1 MQEIKLN
8 KNEIVQTKIFY
19 GSSFSIETQVND
31 WLKENTDKI
40 IIDIKSS
47 NAERYLYLIVIY
59 KYNLL

>member
-8 KNEIVQTKIFY
+8 KNEIVQTKIFCGY
-19 GSSFSIETQVND
+19 SSSVENRVNN

-47 NAERYLYLIVIY
+47 NDDSYLYIVIIY
-59 KYNLL
+59 K